1 MHNRHQGWHQWTIFI
16 RWPGISQLPGEFRPN
31 SQDEPAVFAFQA
43 RSHWPKPR
51 TKNMDYMYLKL
62 VVAFL
67 WNANP
72 FAKWQIPA
80 AWYCLV
86 CLYIYI
92 YIYVVS
98 VCLLIWKSPEKY
110 SNGWIDLNISMI
122 NFLLLEKKN
131 PVIVPALE
139 LNGISRQLVNLSPN
153 LVRHRAKSAQV
164 SPAFVV
170 KYQCFHT
177 CKCRIQIKYFSA
189 RPSMASS
196 EHYLSM
202 SQCQY
207 DNAGFTEL
215 RVFQWRIAGELGWD
229 HCNLE
234 VK

>member
-92 YIYVVS
+92 YMLFLFACLSEKALRNTAMDESIWIY
-98 VCLLIWKSPEKY
+98 LWLIFFCWRKKSCHCASTRIK
-110 SNGWIDLNISMI
+110 WDLSAAGKPIS
-122 NFLLLEKKN
+122 K
-131 PVIVPALE
+131 P
-139 LNGISRQLVNLSPN
+139 
-153 LVRHRAKSAQV
+153 SA
-164 SPAFVV
+164 S
-170 KYQCFHT
+170 
-177 CKCRIQIKYFSA
+177 
-189 RPSMASS
+189 
-196 EHYLSM
+196 
-202 SQCQY
+202 
-207 DNAGFTEL
+207 
-215 RVFQWRIAGELGWD
+215 
-229 HCNLE
+229 
-234 VK
+234 